1 VIGAPQQADELPT
14 AAFAL
19 KTSYRGTGQ
28 PLRFDATAS
37 NDHDGSI
44 VAYAWNFGDGT
55 VGTGASASHAFARP
69 GTYTVTLGV
78 ADSAGL
84 TASTFWR
91 ITVVKANLT
100 RLAVRNKTQNGATI
114 LVTLNAPGK
123 LFGVGKAVRVTQAGM
138 SKLNLKLTGA
148 QHGTLVNGGRL
159 AIHLTIRFAPSV
171 GRASTRKLT
180 IRF

>member
-1 VIGAPQQADELPT
+1 
-14 AAFAL
+14 
-19 KTSYRGTGQ
+19 
-28 PLRFDATAS
+28 LRFDATAS
-37 NDHDGSI
+37 NDPDGSI

-100 RLAVRNKTQNGATI
+100 RLAVRNKTKNGATI

-123 LFGVGKAVRVTQAGM
+123 LFGVGKAVRVTQAGI

-171 GRASTRKLT
+171 GRASTHKLT